1 MGMGYEKDSETST
14 SAWDTKRLRFMT
26 YWLSRSR
33 PWLEC
38 SCIPYSTFG
47 NFPLCGWSTV
57 GFQSTIHLWR
67 AIWHP
72 SMFMI
77 LVQAS
82 SYHSLSLSLVQL
94 IHMLQ
99 EDVVLWSMKKQRYWR
114 AWIPDYTSFRFNP
127 AIHKKM
133 SSRMVRCIMSDSDL
147 GTEAF
152 EKWTILLGG
161 AYNAPINPVA
171 HPLDIRLLLITTT
184 WEILRNIPKRDSK
197 MSALQLDAH
206 YCSHND
212 TILIY

>member
-1 MGMGYEKDSETST
+1 VAGVRLDSSPPFI
-14 SAWDTKRLRFMT
+14 SGGLSDTPACLWYSYKHL
-26 YWLSRSR
+26 LI
-33 PWLEC
+33 
-38 SCIPYSTFG
+38 IPFLD
-47 NFPLCGWSTV
+47 F
-57 GFQSTIHLWR
+57 
-67 AIWHP
+67 
-72 SMFMI
+72 
-77 LVQAS
+77 
-82 SYHSLSLSLVQL
+82 SLSLVQL
-94 IHMLQ
+94 THMPQ

-114 AWIPDYTSFRFNP
+114 AWIPDYTSFRFTP